1 MIYMD
6 GKSEKRTVL
15 IIATITA
22 FLITFMGASINVAL
36 PVIGHEFAMDAV
48 LLGWVAT
55 IFLLAVA
62 MFIVPFG
69 RIADIYGRK
78 KIFTYGMAIYTVASL
93 LSAFAPSPIVLIAL
107 RGLHGFGSAMVFG
120 TSTAM
125 VMSVFTAGERGKAL
139 GIVVASTYFGLS
151 VGPFLGGVLTHQFG
165 WRSIFLIHAPFSL
178 FVIILVLWQLKGEWA
193 EARGERFDGIGTI
206 IYCIMIAAIMYG
218 FSQLPELLG
227 AWLILFGIVGIV
239 TFIWW
244 ESKAEHPVFNM
255 NHFRKNRVF
264 AFSNLAALINYS
276 ATFAISFL
284 LSFYLQY
291 LKGFTPQTAGLIL
304 MAQPVMMA
312 IGSPIAGRLSD
323 RIEPGI
329 IASIGMAVLT
339 IGLFFFIFLGAH
351 TPLGFVVAV
360 LIFLG
365 IGYALFSS
373 PNTNAV
379 MSSVERKFYGVASGT
394 LGTMRAVG
402 MMFSMGIVML
412 IFAIYM
418 GRVQITPAYYPVF
431 LKALKV
437 AFIIFAS
444 LCFVSIFAS
453 LVRGKVR

>member
-1 MIYMD
+1 MIHMD
-6 GKSEKRTVL
+6 GNAQKRSVL
-15 IIATITA
+15 IVATVTA

-93 LSAFAPSPIVLIAL
+93 LSAIAPSPLVLIAL

-125 VMSVFTAGERGKAL
+125 VMSVFSAGERGKAL

-151 VGPFLGGVLTHQFG
+151 VGPFLG
-165 WRSIFLIHAPFSL
+165 
-178 FVIILVLWQLKGEWA
+178 
-193 EARGERFDGIGTI
+193 
-206 IYCIMIAAIMYG
+206 
-218 FSQLPELLG
+218 FSQLPDLLG
-227 AWLILFGIVGIV
+227 AWLILFGIVGIIAFV
-239 TFIWW
+239 WW
-244 ESKAEHPVFNM
+244 ETKAEHPVFNM

-276 ATFAISFL
+276 ATFAITFL

-291 LKGFTPQTAGLIL
+291 LKGFSPQTAGLIL
-304 MAQPVMMA
+304 IAQPVVMA

-329 IASIGMAVLT
+329 IASVGMAVLT
-339 IGLFFFIFLGAH
+339 IGLFFFIFLGEH
-351 TPLGFVVAV
+351 TPLGFVIAD

-365 IGYALFSS
+365 AGYALFSS

-418 GRVQITPAYYPVF
+418 GRVQITPEYYPVF
-431 LKALKV
+431 LKGIKV

>member
-1 MIYMD
+1 MD
-6 GKSEKRTVL
+6 GKAEKRTVL
-15 IIATITA
+15 IIATLTA

-36 PVIGHEFAMDAV
+36 PVIGQEFAMDAV

-93 LSAFAPSPIVLIAL
+93 LSAIAPSPLVLIAL

-125 VMSVFTAGERGKAL
+125 VMSVFPAGERGKAL
-139 GIVVASTYFGLS
+139 GFVVASTYFGLS
-151 VGPFLGGVLTHQFG
+151 VGPFLGGVLTYQFG

-178 FVIILVLWQLKGEWA
+178 FVIVLVLWKLKGEWA
-193 EARGERFDGIGTI
+193 EAKGERLDAVGST
-206 IYCIMIAAIMYG
+206 IYCLMIAAIMYG
-218 FSQLPELLG
+218 FSQLPDLLG
-227 AWLILFGIVGIV
+227 AWLILVGIVGIV
-239 TFIWW
+239 AIVWW
-244 ESKAEHPVFNM
+244 EAKAEQPVFNM
-255 NHFRKNRVF
+255 NLFRKNRVF

-276 ATFAISFL
+276 ATFAITFL

-291 LKGFTPQTAGLIL
+291 LKGFSPQTAGLIL
-304 MAQPVMMA
+304 MAQPVVMA

-329 IASIGMAVLT
+329 IASIGMAVMT
-339 IGLFFFIFLGAH
+339 IGIFSLIFVKEHTSLGII
-351 TPLGFVVAV
+351 VAD

-365 IGYALFSS
+365 VGYALFSS

-394 LGTMRAVG
+394 LGTMRTVG

-412 IFAIYM
+412 VFSVYM
-418 GRVQITPAYYPVF
+418 GRVQITPEYYSMF
-431 LKALKV
+431 LKAMKV
-437 AFIIFAS
+437 AFIIFVS

-453 LVRGKVR
+453 MVRGKVR